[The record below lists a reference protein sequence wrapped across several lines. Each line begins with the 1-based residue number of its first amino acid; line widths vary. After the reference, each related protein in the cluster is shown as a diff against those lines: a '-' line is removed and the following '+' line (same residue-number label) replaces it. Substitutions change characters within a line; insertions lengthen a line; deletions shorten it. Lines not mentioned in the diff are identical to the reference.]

1 MTLFVN
7 IAVLVLITGSV
18 FFSDA
23 STTIERHLFAISA
36 NNGGE
41 GRPVLRY
48 AESDAKS
55 FAKVLTE
62 MGGIAPGNKIL
73 LREPSVKEIQNEFA
87 TLGKKLSVNKINGT
101 RKEIL
106 VYYSGHA
113 DEQGLRL
120 GSEHFS
126 WKALRAQV
134 DALPADVKIAVIDAC
149 GSGAITRLKGGM
161 SVPAFMMDAS
171 SDMKGYAFITSSTQ
185 DESSQESDKL
195 KGSFFTYSL
204 VSGLRG
210 AGDLSGDGKVTLSEA
225 YQFAFNET
233 LQKTQ
238 QTSGGAQHPSR
249 DMNLAGTG
257 DVVMTDVRSMSAG
270 LALDS
275 SLEGRFF
282 IRDASGSLVAE
293 LYKRQGRAIEL
304 GLPSGKYSVQLEQ
317 PRQNKVASI
326 TLYDGKRQ
334 TLSERNFILT
344 STEKTRSRGGIDND
358 HFVLDSLKKSGKGR
372 FSFNF
377 FDSDNQP
384 RKGVQMGIFATRS
397 EQDMSG
403 GQLSLLAN
411 LAQKDFS
418 GIQMSAIMNYAG
430 YIEGVQLNDLVN
442 LAGSFDGAQ
451 VGTWNVASGKSS
463 GAQVGIVNAVTD
475 TLNGGQVGIVNISKV
490 TDKVQLGIIN
500 ATHASKVQIGI
511 VNAVKT
517 SEVQVGIVNFAT
529 DTVNGGQV
537 GIVNVS
543 KVTRKAQVGIVNA
556 VKTSDIQVGVVN
568 AADSIKIQMGIVNM
582 TRKAFESEV
591 GIVNIASNAKG
602 RQVGLINICG
612 KCEDSPIGLI
622 SIMGNGV
629 IAGSASINETGHLA
643 ANLHFGSSYFFTAFE
658 YSRAFEDDKPFQEF
672 SDVQALGIGFGTQFG
687 KYDTHFDLEYMFLSV
702 YPDNRKES
710 QIGVLNFDFDSDAN
724 YHHRLRLGSTIKIIP
739 GLGLFGGVSA
749 NVLTEG
755 YGDDFA
761 TGPKGD
767 WFAHWNFDGHEVRVW
782 PGLYAGIVVGK
793 F

>member
-7 IAVLVLITGSV
+7 VAILVLITGSV
-18 FFSDA
+18 FLSDA

-55 FAKVLTE
+55 FAKVLTD
-62 MGGIAPGNKIL
+62 MGGIAPENKIL
-73 LREPSVKEIQNEFA
+73 LREPSVKEIQHEFA
-87 TLGKKLSVNKINGT
+87 ILGKSLSANKINGS

-106 VYYSGHA
+106 FYYSGHA

-126 WKALRAQV
+126 WKALRTQV

-293 LYKRQGRAIEL
+293 LYKRQGRTIEL
-304 GLPSGKYSVQLEQ
+304 GLPAAKYTVQLEQ
-317 PRQNKVASI
+317 PKQNKVASI

-334 TLSERNFILT
+334 TLSERNFILV

-358 HFVLDSLKKSGKGR
+358 HLVLDSLKKSGKGR

-377 FDSDNQP
+377 FDSDDQP
-384 RKGVQMGIFATRS
+384 RKGVQMGLFATRS
-397 EQDMSG
+397 EQEMSG
-403 GQLSLLAN
+403 GQISLLAN

-490 TDKVQLGIIN
+490 TDNVQLGIIN

-511 VNAVKT
+511 VNAVN
-517 SEVQVGIVNFAT
+517 VADIQVGIVN
-529 DTVNGGQV
+529 
-537 GIVNVS
+537 IS
-543 KVTRKAQVGIVNA
+543 KVTHKVQVGIVNA
-556 VKTSDIQVGVVN
+556 VKNSEIQVGVVN
-568 AADSIKIQMGIVNM
+568 AADSIKIQMGIINM
-582 TRKAFESEV
+582 TRKILAPEV
-591 GIVNIASNAKG
+591 GLINIASNAKG

-643 ANLHFGSSYFFTAFE
+643 ANLRLGSSYFFTTFE

-672 SDVQALGIGFGTQFG
+672 GDVQESGLGVGTQFG
-687 KYDTHFDLEYMFLSV
+687 EYGSHFDLEYMFLNV
-702 YPDNRKES
+702 YPNKKK
-710 QIGVLNFDFDSDAN
+710 QIQLGAVDVNSDSEANF
-724 YHHRLRLGSTIKIIP
+724 HHRLRLGSTIKIIS

-749 NVLTEG
+749 NVVTEG
-755 YGDDFA
+755 YGDGFA
-761 TGPKGD
+761 IAPKGD

-782 PGLYAGIVVGK
+782 PGFYAGIVVGK